1 MRRSCW
7 ALELGGQRGWSLRD
21 RGRSRTW
28 HCEAGSGA
36 YEGAVHL
43 GGRPAATERVARR
56 SLTTN
61 SWSLGSV
68 VYEREQFLPQTVLPA
83 VAVGR
88 AVVRRQAV
96 EEAVVTEVV
105 VEVGVEVVVEAGQ
118 RTVGHGGGER
128 DGDAELQLGKV
139 GVGDAACACGV
150 ESGAFETG
158 GAAQD
163 GREKAGGSKG
173 RSRST

>member
-1 MRRSCW
+1 M
-7 ALELGGQRGWSLRD
+7 
-21 RGRSRTW
+21 
-28 HCEAGSGA
+28 
-36 YEGAVHL
+36 

-105 VEVGVEVVVEAGQ
+105 VEVVVEAGQ

-139 GVGDAACACGV
+139 GVGDAACAWRG
-150 ESGAFETG
+150 ERGI
-158 GAAQD
+158 
-163 GREKAGGSKG
+163 
-173 RSRST
+173 